1 MECFFF
7 VIFTYLTRRIVAEM
21 NTLSHKIALTI
32 NKYNPENTSSIEV
45 MQYALNI
52 IMNTLLILIISLLV
66 GLFTGQLIETSL
78 VLLSFSTL
86 RFFSGGAHLKTALTC
101 NIFSIILCTAIP
113 HLVFLV
119 KDLFWIVNGISL
131 ILMLLFAPNPDIN
144 AQIPSKRYPV
154 MKLIS
159 ILLVFSNFFIYSSV
173 IGLAFMAQSLTVI
186 PLKRR
191 SLL

>member
-1 MECFFF
+1 
-7 VIFTYLTRRIVAEM
+7 M

-32 NKYNPENTSSIEV
+32 NKHNPEHTSSIEV

-66 GLFTGQLIETSL
+66 GLFTGRLIETAL

-86 RFFSGGAHLKTALTC
+86 RFFSGGAHLKTAKAC

-113 HLVFLV
+113 HLVFFV

-131 ILMLLFAPNPDIN
+131 ILMFLFAPHPDMN
-144 AQIPSKRYPV
+144 AQIPSNRYPV

-173 IGLAFMAQSLTVI
+173 IGLAFLAQSLTVI

-191 SLL
+191 SP